1 MKTYLTK
8 TGLLVVRDD
17 ASFFTSNNGEF
28 RRLATDDEVEHLK
41 EVLEEV
47 FIERHDPHSLE
58 IRTRLLYHKLTTM
71 KIPMWHYLW
80 QTKVDDYTHYKAG
93 TCNNGG
99 DYSYHEYKD
108 FFIRCIDSQRR
119 GRRLWEVRVLKT
131 YSTSA
136 EFSYDELNQSFQS
149 NLQQVEIVGIAPAYA
164 QAIIAAKKGETYKKD
179 EWVLNTQTS
188 SGEEEQI
195 VLDQLLD
202 NEVFTVE
209 EAINAFSVEYPQPT
223 EDDDDP
229 EEIYLFPTEKE
240 VEKRKE
246 ILKVIGYEEQPI
258 R

>member
-8 TGLLVVRDD
+8 TGLLVVRED
-17 ASFFTSNNGEF
+17 ANFFTSNDGEF
-28 RRLATDDEVEHLK
+28 RRLATDDEVFYLK
-41 EVLEEV
+41 QRLAEVSLDKCKQPAFDLIEMEV
-47 FIERHDPHSLE
+47 PL
-58 IRTRLLYHKLTTM
+58 
-71 KIPMWHYLW
+71 WHHLW

-108 FFIRCIDSQRR
+108 FFIRCKEPHRR
-119 GRRLWEVRVLKT
+119 GRKLWEVRVLKT

-188 SGEEEQI
+188 SGEDEKI

-223 EDDDDP
+223 KDDDDP